1 MTDRY
6 TSNEVVALTGITPRQ
21 LQWWDEQRIV
31 VPEREGHRR
40 LYSFDAVAEIAIINQ
55 LRARG
60 FSLQK
65 IRKVMR
71 VLQREMGGKLAQ
83 VAQRRSEWHLLTD
96 GRTIFL
102 EDSAHR
108 IVDALRNAR
117 QPMLA
122 ICLSDTVRRIYA
134 EIRGARK
141 KNASVPMVH
150 QGRRR
155 QAS

>member
-1 MTDRY
+1 MTGRY

-55 LRARG
+55 LRERG

-96 GRTIFL
+96 GKTIFL

-122 ICLSDTVRRIYA
+122 ICVSDAVREVHA
-134 EIRGARK
+134 ELKGKRPARATPAK
-141 KNASVPMVH
+141 RRKAAS
-150 QGRRR
+150 
-155 QAS
+155 A